1 MLGAQRLLIDR
12 QAALVKRLG
21 FAIAALGSVEFREVV
36 EVSGDMGMLGAQRL
50 LPDLKAALE
59 KWLSLA
65 IAALFV
71 IEVR

>member
-1 MLGAQRLLIDR
+1 MR
-12 QAALVKRLG
+12 
-21 FAIAALGSVEFREVV
+21 
-36 EVSGDMGMLGAQRL
+36 MLGAQRL